1 MKLSVVIPV
10 YNERQTLEELL
21 RRVHAVAVD
30 KQVVIV
36 DDGSTDGTR
45 DLLQARPAR
54 SDETIVYHECN
65 QGKGMALR
73 TGFAHAAGDVVL
85 VQDADLEY
93 DPRDYPALLAPF
105 ADPQV
110 QVVYGSRILGS
121 SPGRSSF
128 WFYWGGRFLS
138 LLTSLLYGTH
148 LTDEATCYKA
158 FRRDLL
164 LSIPLECTGFEFCP
178 EITAKLLRRGVRIV
192 EVPIHY
198 YPRSHAEGKKITW
211 RDGVTAIRMLLRY
224 RFHD

>member
-21 RRVHAVAVD
+21 RRVHAVGVD

-45 DLLQARPAR
+45 DLLRSRPAR
-54 SDETIVYHECN
+54 PDETIVYHERN

-73 TGFAHAAGDVVL
+73 TGFAHATGEVVL

-105 ADPQV
+105 SDPQV
-110 QVVYGSRILGS
+110 QVVYGSRILGA

-178 EITAKLLRRGVRIV
+178 EITAKLLRRGIRIV

-211 RDGVTAIRMLLRY
+211 RDGVIAIRMLLRY
-224 RFHD
+224 RFRD